1 MRKNHGFRRQVVG
14 RRTYLEQFRWR
25 MPNLST
31 WPFIVRPIH
40 RIPPGDLI
48 LKLHRVAHDTE
59 VDGVPRGRKDSRLLG
74 EIAIVGVIERV
85 LDKVA
90 HEHFDARGR
99 FGVALKVVGRD
110 AGICDVLWIG
120 GLIEEY
126 LLVVIEAVFWRF
138 PSFGR
143 GRSRSE

>member
-1 MRKNHGFRRQVVG
+1 
-14 RRTYLEQFRWR
+14 

-31 WPFIVRPIH
+31 WPFIVFPIH
-40 RIPPGDLI
+40 RIPPGDFI
-48 LKLHRVAHDTE
+48 LKLHRVAHNTE
-59 VDGVPRGRKDSRLLG
+59 VDGVPRGRKDSCLLG
-74 EIAIVGVIERV
+74 EIAIVGVVERV

-99 FGVALKVVGRD
+99 FGVVLEVVGRD
-110 AGICDVLWIG
+110 AGVCDVLWIG

-126 LLVVIEAVFWRF
+126 LWVVIEAVFVFWWF

-143 GRSRSE
+143 GRCRSEGPSKKFVEREGL